1 MNKFSAMVLSFCLS
15 LSLSLLTPLAVAAED
30 SKSGEIHD
38 FASPAQKSLY
48 LELTD
53 ELRCPKCQNQNIADS
68 NAGIAKDLRAKVY
81 KLVSEG
87 QDKEQVIDFMVER
100 YGYFVYYKPPVTPGT
115 IILWLLP
122 ILFALFTMTLIW
134 IKSKRSQMAIE
145 KPHWDEEQEQEL
157 ADLMTQIAKPSQPP
171 QAAKGEH

>member
-1 MNKFSAMVLSFCLS
+1 MKKFSVMMLS
-15 LSLSLLTPLAVAAED
+15 LCLSLLTHLAVAAEGAT
-30 SKSGEIHD
+30 SGEIHD
-38 FASPAQKSLY
+38 FASPAQKSLF

-87 QDKEQVIDFMVER
+87 QDKDQVIDFMVER

-122 ILFALFTMTLIW
+122 ILFALFTMILIW
-134 IKSKRSQMAIE
+134 LKSKKSQMAVE
-145 KPHWDEEQEQEL
+145 KPHWDDEQEQEL
-157 ADLMTQIAKPSQPP
+157 AELMTQIANPTKSSQPP
-171 QAAKGEH
+171 LAAKGEH